1 MGKTTLVIMAAG
13 IGSRYGGGIKQ
24 MESFGPSGEIMM
36 DYSVFDALEAGFE
49 KVVFIIRKDMDE
61 DFRRIIGDRIAK
73 VTEVAYAYQEKDDLP
88 EGFSVPEGRVKPWG
102 TGQALLAAKDVVDG
116 PFVVINAD
124 DYYGKNG
131 FRMLRE
137 LQLREAEESGEGPE
151 RISMAGF
158 VLGNTL
164 SENGGV
170 TRGVCAVDE
179 KGELTGITET
189 KNIIST
195 DGGRGAAVMSDD
207 GLLPLDRESLVSMNM
222 WGLHPSFFPIL
233 EEGFPKFLAE
243 LGTEEKT
250 KEYLLP
256 TIIDGLLQEGKA
268 EVSVLRTED
277 VWFGVTYQEDK
288 EAVKEAI
295 RRLIAKGVYKTPL
308 F

>member
-13 IGSRYGGGIKQ
+13 IGSRYGGGVKQ

-36 DYSVFDALEAGFE
+36 DYSVFDAIEAGFE
-49 KVVFIIRKDMDE
+49 KVVFVIRKDMDG
-61 DFRRIIGDRIAK
+61 DFRRIIGDRIAQ

-102 TGQALLAAKDVVDG
+102 TGQALLAAKDIVDG

-137 LQLREAEESGEGPE
+137 LLLREAAERSEGPE

-170 TRGVCAVDE
+170 TRGVCSVDGR
-179 KGELTGITET
+179 GELTGITET
-189 KNIIST
+189 KNIIRT
-195 DGGRGAAVMSDD
+195 DGGRGAAVMTDD
-207 GLLPLDRESLVSMNM
+207 GLVPLDPEILVSMNM

-243 LGTEEKT
+243 LGAEEKT

-295 RRLIAKGVYKTPL
+295 RRLIAEGVYKTPL